1 MDLFIVYDYVLC
13 IVSLMCYVLYIY
25 DLTNYYT
32 VYIYLNEDNNEI
44 AMMNLSTQLL
54 HILVFSVYDWSRY
67 SVNTESEQM
76 Y

>member
-1 MDLFIVYDYVLC
+1 MYLFIVYYYVLC
-13 IVSLMCYVLYIY
+13 IVSLMCQVLHIY
-25 DLTNYYT
+25 DVTNYYT

-44 AMMNLSTQLL
+44 AMINPSTQLL
-54 HILVFSVYDWSRY
+54 HILVFFVYDWSRY